1 MAFSNVLPDPSNAI
15 NDAGKLDNTANAPGF
30 ISMSINSESK
40 TISNKTNS
48 GRLITSTTGGHNW
61 SFSMTYNPLTREDFE
76 PVYNFLAHKKGR
88 LTPFFMSLPQ
98 NKLPRDSVF
107 ANTVSPSPGL
117 NKTMKLYTTPT
128 TGADLVKG
136 SEYKIIVQGS
146 SSASWTNVGG
156 SPGTNGTIFT
166 ATGASSSITGGVA
179 ALTYIKAG
187 QDNILTTFSGYN
199 PSTQGAPKP
208 GDFFTVEDTEDTLH
222 TKLYKVTRVET
233 PSLYED
239 AIVDPSTT
247 SLPSYA
253 VSSKGIRIYFTPKL
267 QRDLYADAL
276 IKFYDPQPRVILK
289 NDVQEYSLNNENLYS
304 FSLALEEAQK

>member
-1 MAFSNVLPDPSNAI
+1 MAFSNVLPDPNNPI
-15 NDAGKLDNTANAPGF
+15 NDAGKADSTASAPGF
-30 ISMSINSESK
+30 ASLQVTSESK
-40 TISNKTNS
+40 TLSNKTNS
-48 GRLITSTTGGHNW
+48 GRLILSSSSGHTW
-61 SFSMTYNPLTREDFE
+61 SFSVQYNPLTREDFE
-76 PVYNFLAHKKGR
+76 PVYNFLLQQKGR

-98 NKLPRDSVF
+98 HILPRDATF

-128 TGADLVKG
+128 TGANLVKN

-146 SSASWTNVGG
+146 SSSSWTNVGG
-156 SPGTNGTIFT
+156 SPGTNATVFT
-166 ATGASSSITGGVA
+166 ATGASSSITGGIA

-199 PSTQGAPKP
+199 HATQGAPKP

-233 PSLYED
+233 SALYED
-239 AIVDPSTT
+239 AIVDPSST
-247 SLPSYA
+247 SLPSYG
-253 VSSKGIRIYFTPKL
+253 VTSKGIRIYFTPKL
-267 QRDLYADAL
+267 QRDLYADAV
-276 IKFYDPQPRVILK
+276 INFYNPQPRVILK